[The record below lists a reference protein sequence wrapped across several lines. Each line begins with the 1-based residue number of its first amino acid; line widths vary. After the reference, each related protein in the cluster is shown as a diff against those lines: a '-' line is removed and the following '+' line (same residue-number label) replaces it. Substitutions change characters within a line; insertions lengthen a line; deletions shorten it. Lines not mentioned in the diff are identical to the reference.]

1 MQDGRYAEFYD
12 TTWRR
17 VVTYL
22 YAVSGDLS
30 TAQDLAQEAYARAWQ
45 RWGTVGTYAD
55 PEAWVRT
62 VGYRLC
68 LNRWRTARN
77 RLKAYRRH
85 GPADAAPAP
94 SENTV
99 ALVAALRELP
109 PEQRDAIALHHL
121 LDLPVDE
128 VARQTGASVNTVKAR
143 LARGRRRL
151 ADLLGAEPASEAS
164 RA

>member
-128 VARQTGASVNTVKAR
+128 VARQTGTSVNTVKAR